1 VIRLW
6 VVLLGLMLAA
16 PARAGEPVRLA
27 LLVGANLGSG
37 ARRPLRYAESDASKL
52 GEVLNELG
60 GFHADNVHVLA
71 SPSLDQVMRTL
82 EQLKAQ
88 VRRWHASQQR
98 VVLLFF
104 FSGHSDGEALELGAD
119 RWQYPVLLAQLKD
132 LGADVRITIVDS
144 CQSGALLARK
154 GGTPGPTFDIRFSND
169 LDTTGEAV
177 LTSSAADELA
187 LESRDIRA
195 SFFSHH
201 LISGLRGAADTSGD
215 GRVTLEE
222 AYRHAFLNT
231 LLATS
236 GTLAGPQ
243 HPGYDFRMSGQGQL
257 VLTDVSSRGATLT
270 LPDGF
275 DQILVADEDRRT
287 LVVELTRRSANRIA
301 LPPGHYVLQG
311 RRAGRAYQMKV
322 RLGLAESRS
331 ISPQELAS
339 AGQSVAVAKGGLTI
353 YTDSAPPPD
362 VVLTAEAGTTSGVAD
377 ALPFLGAVTLTVR
390 SGGQRGFVGG
400 VELATARATG
410 FEATP
415 RATGFRETHGKLVLG
430 AFASRAAGRLSG
442 EAGWRVVGG
451 PIHQSLDRGGGYW
464 SWCAGTGPWV
474 GAAVAL
480 SEWLSLS
487 ITAGLDGLAL
497 RRDGGASLLLSPH
510 ASAGLRV
517 GF

>member
-1 VIRLW
+1 VSRL
-6 VVLLGLMLAA
+6 VAVLLGLLLSA
-16 PARAGEPVRLA
+16 PAHAGEPVRLA
-27 LLVGANLGSG
+27 VLVGANLGTG

-60 GFHADNVHVLA
+60 GFHAENVHVLA
-71 SPSLDQVMRTL
+71 SPSLEQVMRTL
-82 EQLKAQ
+82 ATLKAQ

-104 FSGHSDGEALELGAD
+104 FSGHSDGEALELGSD

-154 GGTPGPTFDIRFSND
+154 GGTPGPTFDIRFNND
-169 LDTTGEAV
+169 LATTGEAL

-201 LISGLRGAADTSGD
+201 LISGLRGAADASGD

-243 HPGYDFRMSGQGQL
+243 HPGYDFRMSGQGEL
-257 VLTDVSSRGATLT
+257 VLTDVSARGATLT

-275 DQILVADEDRRT
+275 DQILVADEDRRA

-311 RRAGRAYQMKV
+311 RRAGRAYQLKV
-322 RLGLAESRS
+322 RLGLAESRT
-331 ISPQELAS
+331 ISPEELAA
-339 AGQSVAVAKGGLTI
+339 AGQALAAAKGGLSI
-353 YTDSAPPPD
+353 YADADATPD
-362 VVLTAEAGTTSGVAD
+362 FVLGAEAGTARGAAD
-377 ALPFLGAVTLTVR
+377 ALPLLGAVTLSVR
-390 SGGQRGFVGG
+390 SGGESGFLGG
-400 VELATARATG
+400 LMLATGRTA
-410 FEATP
+410 
-415 RATGFRETHGKLVLG
+415 GFRETHGQLVLG
-430 AFASRAAGRLSG
+430 AFASRAAGRWSG

-451 PIHQSLDRGGGYW
+451 PIHQALDVGGGYW
-464 SWCAGTGPWV
+464 SWSAGTGPWL
-474 GAAVAL
+474 GGAVAL
-480 SEWLSLS
+480 GERLSLT
-487 ITAGLDGLAL
+487 IAAGLDGLVL
-497 RRDGGASLLLSPH
+497 RRDGGEGLLLSPH
-510 ASAGLRV
+510 ASAGLRL